1 MRLFTIGH
9 STATLQQL
17 VDVLRDQD
25 IDVLVDVRSKPR
37 SRLAHF
43 DQVPLQTAVED
54 AGIRYRFLGDRLG
67 GVPQDPEVQ
76 RRWRQ
81 GHLDPVIVA
90 HLRSTDEWTD
100 GIGELARLVTA
111 GGGSN
116 VCIIC
121 SEGDPNECHRKA
133 VALDAAAAI
142 PELELVHLSINK
154 AAPSE
159 VGVQEVLL

>member
-17 VDVLRDQD
+17 VDVLRDHD
-25 IDVLVDVRSKPR
+25 VDVLVDVRSKPR

-43 DQVPLQTAVED
+43 DQVPLRTAVED

-67 GVPQDPEVQ
+67 GVPQDPEMQ

-133 VALDAAAAI
+133 VALDAAAA
-142 PELELVHLSINK
+142 
-154 AAPSE
+154 
-159 VGVQEVLL
+159 VG

>member
-67 GVPQDPEVQ
+67 GVPQDPEMQ

-100 GIGELARLVTA
+100 GIGELARLITA

-133 VALDAAAAI
+133 VALDAASAI

>member
-1 MRLFTIGH
+1 MKLFTIGH
-9 STATLQQL
+9 STATLTQL
-17 VDVLRDQD
+17 VDVLRDNE
-25 IDVLVDVRSKPR
+25 IDALVDVRSKPR
-37 SRLAHF
+37 SRLPHF
-43 DQVPLQTAVED
+43 DQVPLQTAVEQ
-54 AGIRYRFLGDRLG
+54 AGLRYRFLGDRLG
-67 GVPQDPEVQ
+67 GVPHDPEVQ

-100 GIGELARLVTA
+100 GIAELARLVTR

-116 VCIIC
+116 ICIMC

-133 VALDAAAAI
+133 VALDAAAAL
-142 PELELVHLSINK
+142 PELELVHLSIMK
-154 AAPSE
+154 SAPSE

>member
-9 STATLQQL
+9 STASLAQL
-17 VDVLRDQD
+17 VDVLRENE
-25 IDVLVDVRSKPR
+25 IDALVDVRSKPR

-43 DQVPLQTAVED
+43 DQVPVQTAVEA
-54 AGIRYRFLGDRLG
+54 AGMRYRFLGDRLG
-67 GVPQDPEVQ
+67 GVPHDTEVQ

-100 GIGELARLVTA
+100 GLAELTRMISA
-111 GGGSN
+111 GGGTN
-116 VCIIC
+116 VCIMC

-133 VALDAAAAI
+133 VALDTAAAL
-142 PELELVHLSINK
+142 PHLEIVNLSIMK
-154 AAPSE
+154 SAPSE

>member
-100 GIGELARLVTA
+100 GIGELARLITA

>member
-67 GVPQDPEVQ
+67 GVPQDPEMQ

-100 GIGELARLVTA
+100 GIGELARLITA